1 MTQANALVSIL
12 ETDAGIREER
22 MDSQT
27 KKAASIALVTL
38 GVALASSAALA
49 SDNHIVVAP
58 GGPHP
63 YFAPWE
69 PAAADAQKDFGI
81 ASVAYKVPANWKLE
95 LQTELMESLASQ
107 GVKAIGIFP
116 GDPVGVNSTI
126 AELKSAGI
134 PVAALGGCTAD
145 PTDAVFCFATD
156 PYKTTYT
163 MTKALIAA
171 MGGKGNLVHLTGN
184 LIDTNTTLREQAVQK
199 AVDET
204 NGAVKLLQTVADTD
218 DPTMGDQK
226 INALLASSKDKIDG
240 IVATAHITSAVIA
253 KALRAIGDKRIKLVA
268 FDDDQAVIDDVKDGF
283 AVSTYVQNPYGQAY
297 IGAYALDLI
306 ASGACTMKADAPWI
320 KTPQTAHFI
329 DSGVLEV
336 KADKLGNYKDDL
348 KKLTTDIQSKFKGAY
363 MTCK

>member
-1 MTQANALVSIL
+1 MVAQIMR
-12 ETDAGIREER
+12 AGI
-22 MDSQT
+22 
-27 KKAASIALVTL
+27 AALAALGVTL
-38 GVALASSAALA
+38 AAGAALA
-49 SDNHIVVAP
+49 SDNHIAVVS

-81 ASVAYKVPANWKLE
+81 ASVEFKVPSDWKLE
-95 LQTELMESLASQ
+95 LQTELLESLASQ
-107 GVKAIGIFP
+107 GVKGFGVFP

-126 AELKSAGI
+126 TELKANGI
-134 PVAALGGCTAD
+134 PVVALGGCTAD
-145 PTDAVFCFATD
+145 PTDALFCFATD

-171 MGGKGNLVHLTGN
+171 IGGKGNIVHLTGL

-204 NGAVKLLQTVADTD
+204 NGAVTLLQTVADTD

-226 INALLASSKDKIDG
+226 INALLAASKDQIDG

-253 KALRAIGDKRIKLVA
+253 KSLRAIGDKRIKLVA
-268 FDDDQAVIDDVKDGF
+268 FDDDQAVLDDVKDGF

-297 IGAYALDLI
+297 IGAYALDLL
-306 ASGACTMKADAPWI
+306 ASGGCTLKADAPWI
-320 KTPQTAHFI
+320 QTPQTAHFI

-336 KADKLGNYKDDL
+336 TADKLGTYQDDI
-348 KKLTTDIQSKFKGAY
+348 KALTKDIQSKFKDTY
-363 MTCK
+363 LTCN

>member
-1 MTQANALVSIL
+1 MEARI
-12 ETDAGIREER
+12 
-22 MDSQT
+22 
-27 KKAASIALVTL
+27 KKASIALVAL
-38 GVALASSAALA
+38 GVGLAATAAMA
-49 SDNHIVVAP
+49 SDNHIVVA
-58 GGPHP
+58 GWQHP

-69 PAAADAQKDFGI
+69 QAAADAQKDFGI
-81 ASVAYKVPANWKLE
+81 ASVAFKVPGGSKLE
-95 LQTELMESLASQ
+95 LQTELMESQASQ
-107 GVKAIGIFP
+107 GVKALGIFP

-126 AELKSAGI
+126 TELKSNGI
-134 PVAALGGCTAD
+134 PVATLGGCTED
-145 PTDAVFCFATD
+145 PTDAVFCLATD

-171 MGGKGNLVHLTGN
+171 IGGKGNIVHLTG
-184 LIDTNTTLREQAVQK
+184 LLVDTNTTLREQAVQK

-204 NGAVKLLQTVADTD
+204 NGAVKLMQTVADTD

-226 INALLASSKDKIDG
+226 INALLASSKDKVDG
-240 IVATAHITSAVIA
+240 IIATAHITSAVIA
-253 KALRAIGDKRIKLVA
+253 KSLRALGDKRIKLVA

-297 IGAYALDLI
+297 VGAYALDLL
-306 ASGACTMKADAPWI
+306 ASGACTMKVDAPWI

-336 KADKLGNYKDDL
+336 TADKLGAYKDDL
-348 KKLTTDIQSKFKGAY
+348 KKLTADIQSNFKNVY